1 MVPTCAP
8 AENARPC
15 AFFAKAGPISPKT
28 KRQGQGT
35 LVSRIRKKGWASPL
49 HILVFSHVEGTTQS
63 SWSDRHAGWESSCW
77 VGGAGTRL
85 RSHNR
90 QIPLDCACP
99 RSCRS
104 EAAWPDRRSGSV
116 CTHQRTHCRTHAV
129 HARAQGIGQ

>member
-63 SWSDRHAGWESSCW
+63 TWNDLHAGWYSSCW
-77 VGGAGTRL
+77 LGCVGSRILIHTRQNL
-85 RSHNR
+85 LS
-90 QIPLDCACP
+90 CATTVICTT
-99 RSCRS
+99 
-104 EAAWPDRRSGSV
+104 EA
-116 CTHQRTHCRTHAV
+116 
-129 HARAQGIGQ
+129 

>member
-63 SWSDRHAGWESSCW
+63 TWNDLHACRMGIELLGGRCW
-77 VGGAGTRL
+77 NTTTKPQSPNPIGLRL
-85 RSHNR
+85 SA
-90 QIPLDCACP
+90 ILP
-99 RSCRS
+99 
-104 EAAWPDRRSGSV
+104 
-116 CTHQRTHCRTHAV
+116 
-129 HARAQGIGQ
+129 